1 MGDNLI
7 GRANLGTDVDIAI
20 ETSDPSMDRRH
31 CYINVSRD
39 KSGRLTYVLRDNDSL
54 TGTFYMND
62 LLEPR
67 DRIVMNDGDV
77 FTLGATSLIL
87 RSDTE

>member
-1 MGDNLI
+1 MQIWELMWT
-7 GRANLGTDVDIAI
+7 L
-20 ETSDPSMDRRH
+20 PSRPQTPAWTGVI

-87 RSDTE
+87 RSDIE